1 LLYKIKNRRD
11 IMDQDIYKI
20 KIKVTS
26 QKGKCEAGHKVGD
39 EFEAAGLTPPGMC
52 IFAFSSILPSLTPL
66 MFGGQFFWAED
77 KDVTRCVCPDG
88 ENPVEFEL
96 RRVRKAEK

>member
-1 LLYKIKNRRD
+1 
-11 IMDQDIYKI
+11 MDQDIYKI

-66 MFGGQFFWAED
+66 MFGGQFWERINMLLNASVLME
-77 KDVTRCVCPDG
+77 RIPY
-88 ENPVEFEL
+88 NL
-96 RRVRKAEK
+96 S